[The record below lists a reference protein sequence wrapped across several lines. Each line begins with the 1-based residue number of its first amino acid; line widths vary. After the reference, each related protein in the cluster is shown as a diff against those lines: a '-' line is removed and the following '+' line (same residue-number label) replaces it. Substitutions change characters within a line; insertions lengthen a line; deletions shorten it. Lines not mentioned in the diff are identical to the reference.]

1 VYFVLEFSN
10 QKIMPSMNKK
20 VSITLLFLLVPFV
33 LLTHVSWSHKENGL
47 MFNVDG
53 RDVDFVGI
61 IKNEWRMVTNTCKTV
76 TELKS
81 EDQKF
86 TMIKTAIQSFSP
98 PDSIPIKVIYVWTS
112 GTWAVAEVEFEN
124 LLPAVVVV
132 KNLDA
137 NTTVVG
143 DAIWSGITAPW
154 KSGPFIRAYLG
165 QKASDVPVELLNC
178 FELQTSS
185 FK

>member
-1 VYFVLEFSN
+1 
-10 QKIMPSMNKK
+10 MNKK
-20 VSITLLFLLVPFV
+20 VSITLLLLLVPALV
-33 LLTHVSWSHKENGL
+33 LPHVSWSQKDNGL

-61 IKNEWRMVTNTCKTV
+61 IKNEFRIATNTCKTV

-81 EDQKF
+81 DDQKLA
-86 TMIKTAIQSFSP
+86 MIKTAIQSYSP

-112 GTWAVAEVEFEN
+112 GTWAVAEVEFKN
-124 LLPAVVVV
+124 LLPAVVAI
-132 KNLDA
+132 KNLDTSA
-137 NTTVVG
+137 TVVG
-143 DAIWSGITAPW
+143 DAIWSGMTAPW

-165 QKASDVPVELLNC
+165 QKASDMPAALLNC